1 MLNDLKRKERN
12 ESSVSKNIWEMLSF
26 FKCFIF
32 LTILLRAFN
41 MKIFL
46 VNFQDYT
53 RDIIQHFHDFLFTE
67 NFLNKMHINIFQ
79 KMFLKNKL
87 GNSETQK
94 TVAYL

>member
-32 LTILLRAFN
+32 LTILLRTFN

-53 RDIIQHFHDFLFTE
+53 RDIIQRFHDFLFIET
-67 NFLNKMHINIFQ
+67 FLIKCILISFRRFFSKEQ
-79 KMFLKNKL
+79 AGKF
-87 GNSETQK
+87 
-94 TVAYL
+94 